1 MLPRRLTQ
9 VSLGALLP
17 CFVSCPRRA
26 TLRCHRCKL
35 TWKVQHA
42 NFWLD
47 SKPYRRQALCRPPCA
62 YSGAQALQGSHQQMH
77 QGETVGTPQHMSKP
91 SGRPA
96 VSVVTVLI
104 LLQAF
109 AIIGAF
115 VGGWLARQRRLE
127 LENTNRKLRH
137 INTELRRRQT
147 EDDDADALSRSVEAV
162 QASRTAMESALAGP
176 SAAHPTE
183 GYGSDN
189 LSLAKARR
197 QISSLLQEGKASV
210 QQGEP
215 THALELLK
223 QAGQLSEELQDKRAQ
238 RAVARATANA
248 YREAG
253 DMNMCLRSL
262 DISLS
267 LSKEV
272 GDTGR
277 DSDVLGEMA
286 DVYTEMGD
294 LEKAGQFYDRCIEA
308 MSGNGP
314 PPEGLVSWDA

>member
-1 MLPRRLTQ
+1 
-9 VSLGALLP
+9 
-17 CFVSCPRRA
+17 
-26 TLRCHRCKL
+26 
-35 TWKVQHA
+35 
-42 NFWLD
+42 
-47 SKPYRRQALCRPPCA
+47 
-62 YSGAQALQGSHQQMH
+62 MH
-77 QGETVGTPQHMSKP
+77 EGEVVGTPQPMLKP

-96 VSVVTVLI
+96 VSVVTILI

-109 AIIGAF
+109 AIVGAF

-147 EDDDADALSRSVEAV
+147 EDDDADAWSGSLEAV

-176 SAAHPTE
+176 SAAHPIE

-197 QISSLLQEGKASV
+197 QISGLLRDGKASIR
-210 QQGEP
+210 QGNGQ
-215 THALELLK
+215 HALELLR
-223 QAGQLSEELQDKRAQ
+223 QAGQLSAELGDKRAE

-248 YREAG
+248 YREVG
-253 DMNMCLRSL
+253 DLNMCLRSL
-262 DISLS
+262 DFSLG

-277 DSDVLGEMA
+277 DSDVLGEIA

-294 LEKAGQFYDRCIEA
+294 LDKAGQFYDRCIKAMAGDGLSSEGTASWEA
-308 MSGNGP
+308 
-314 PPEGLVSWDA
+314 